1 MIHEKYTK
9 KMMEIKKVGEYVDRL
24 ASIENEM
31 CQDVDEGKLDRFVFT
46 LLENCIDRIN
56 RVYIEGEKQY
66 NDDCCEYSASARQ
79 ETIDYQKDYDEFSKV
94 SDVLTNN
101 GTHQSEVV

>member
-1 MIHEKYTK
+1 MIYLKEINKMINEKYNK

-66 NDDCCEYSASARQ
+66 NNDC
-79 ETIDYQKDYDEFSKV
+79 DEFSKV